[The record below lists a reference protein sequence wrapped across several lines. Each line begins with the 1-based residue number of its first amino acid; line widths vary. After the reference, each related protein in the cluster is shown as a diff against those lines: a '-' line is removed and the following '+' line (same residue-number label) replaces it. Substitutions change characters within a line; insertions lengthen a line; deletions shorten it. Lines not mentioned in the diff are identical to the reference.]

1 MAQVQD
7 VYVILTRDYK
17 LLDKDDKGGADKAVV
32 MLFDEDEARRALGYI
47 MNSLIFECDLLQY
60 NRSISKNGDIVTYT
74 SRDPKDDGHIFRIWY
89 EKRQM
94 VLI

>member
-17 LLDKDDKGGADKAVV
+17 LLNKDGKDGVDQTV
-32 MLFDEDEARRALGYI
+32 MMLLDEDEARRALEH
-47 MNSLIFECDLLQY
+47 MLNTLIFECDMLQY
-60 NRSISKNGDIVTYT
+60 NRSISKNDDIVTYT
-74 SRDPKDDGHIFRIWY
+74 SRDPKEDGHIFRIWY